1 MNSYETRL
9 NDLKLLTNQLDN
21 KDLVNE
27 IENFSLKWSETYSL
41 ISRFKF
47 SFYKNII
54 FFLNIFVCV
63 CVYFDFQN

>member
-47 SFYKNII
+47 SFYKNIF